1 MSKLSDILHIHFGEQ
16 NVRPM
21 EKHDGVFLC
30 EKKTPSNKTYQI
42 IFIDTTDNWCNDDYS
57 SYLERVVIDRYYQ
70 TEGFLQWNFY
80 YYIITTSE
88 KLKEHNQ
95 RKKDIENDDTYTR
108 KEVLTEAE
116 FSDWVNSFKD
126 ISNISSDT
134 ISNDLYTNWVNY
146 LREKKLFFVFNSEKY
161 PNYKQPVEDYIN
173 GDSFEDVEE
182 NDSTETSAPTEPIL
196 KKIDKLELNEFR
208 EYPLIKEFSL
218 GSVNLLHGANAV
230 GKTSFFDALELIIT
244 GKLFSKK
251 TGNDYKI
258 QLKTDSDATLKF
270 PSRPAPYKKRDI
282 DWYSSGANRGNDL
295 NEHFNKFN
303 YYTSD
308 AAFQLKQDDAE
319 EKNNL
324 EAIIADIALG
334 KEVNKLEVRLKAF
347 AEKFAERK
355 EIFLSELSKLNEN
368 LSEKNQTIKQ
378 LSNQQK
384 SPLGYK
390 QALVDSLKNNFW
402 KTLLGDNDEA
412 IAKLDNEIQSVNNIL
427 TNIQSKNI
435 GIENLSL
442 ENIVKELEQL
452 KLKKLSIDTLRNEIL
467 KSQQERQ
474 AYLNDIEKNKSI
486 LPIVDELALYF
497 KHDQFSSLIGLEKNI
512 QGKNIELDKAK
523 EIKQLADSILS
534 TDFLNKDS
542 EKSKTVK
549 QLETEFKT
557 REELLN
563 KNHSETEFK
572 IKQIETGIEELSIII
587 SDIKSSGKS
596 YLKLNPKAED
606 CPLCNTHFSNNE
618 LVNAIEKT
626 QDSFSNSA
634 ALISLKDELELI
646 SKRLA
651 EIENKIGII
660 NKLKKLSLLIF
671 ASNGYEKSVAEIR
684 DKSIANA
691 KTYAT
696 LTESLIHLNTLQS
709 QFNNSRMSE
718 DKFDQLISR
727 TNEFFSLKIQSG
739 AELDLQK
746 QNLLDK
752 QNKLSAAIVQL
763 EKEVLSKESS
773 LNSIFNAGIQNE
785 EHLLRRININQEI
798 ESGFKQLEIYLNFPP
813 NTLLINI
820 LERTSALAS
829 VFDTY
834 KKASLEAM
842 QHEQVID
849 ITKKEIEKILAEIEI
864 LKPKQLRANF
874 ATDELNKLLLEQNKN
889 DFLSDYITK
898 NKAEIVS
905 IFKLIHTPREFKDI
919 NFTEGKITLISS
931 EDGERT
937 LSEISTGQRSAL
949 ALSIF
954 LSLNKKLSKGPNI
967 LMFDDPVTYVDDMN
981 VLSFF
986 DYLRELVINSNRQ
999 VFFATANDDLAFL
1012 FRKKFEFLE
1021 LELKNFKLER
1031 KLENV

>member
-355 EIFLSELSKLNEN
+355 EIFLSELFISFSSVISPKEP
-368 LSEKNQTIKQ
+368 EGIKTIPY
-378 LSNQQK
+378 L
-384 SPLGYK
+384 
-390 QALVDSLKNNFW
+390 F
-402 KTLLGDNDEA
+402 
-412 IAKLDNEIQSVNNIL
+412 
-427 TNIQSKNI
+427 
-435 GIENLSL
+435 
-442 ENIVKELEQL
+442 
-452 KLKKLSIDTLRNEIL
+452 
-467 KSQQERQ
+467 
-474 AYLNDIEKNKSI
+474 LNDIS
-486 LPIVDELALYF
+486 
-497 KHDQFSSLIGLEKNI
+497 
-512 QGKNIELDKAK
+512 
-523 EIKQLADSILS
+523 
-534 TDFLNKDS
+534 
-542 EKSKTVK
+542 
-549 QLETEFKT
+549 
-557 REELLN
+557 
-563 KNHSETEFK
+563 
-572 IKQIETGIEELSIII
+572 
-587 SDIKSSGKS
+587 
-596 YLKLNPKAED
+596 
-606 CPLCNTHFSNNE
+606 CNF
-618 LVNAIEKT
+618 
-626 QDSFSNSA
+626 
-634 ALISLKDELELI
+634 
-646 SKRLA
+646 
-651 EIENKIGII
+651 
-660 NKLKKLSLLIF
+660 
-671 ASNGYEKSVAEIR
+671 
-684 DKSIANA
+684 
-691 KTYAT
+691 
-696 LTESLIHLNTLQS
+696 
-709 QFNNSRMSE
+709 
-718 DKFDQLISR
+718 
-727 TNEFFSLKIQSG
+727 
-739 AELDLQK
+739 
-746 QNLLDK
+746 
-752 QNKLSAAIVQL
+752 
-763 EKEVLSKESS
+763 
-773 LNSIFNAGIQNE
+773 
-785 EHLLRRININQEI
+785 
-798 ESGFKQLEIYLNFPP
+798 
-813 NTLLINI
+813 
-820 LERTSALAS
+820 
-829 VFDTY
+829 
-834 KKASLEAM
+834 
-842 QHEQVID
+842 
-849 ITKKEIEKILAEIEI
+849 
-864 LKPKQLRANF
+864 
-874 ATDELNKLLLEQNKN
+874 
-889 DFLSDYITK
+889 
-898 NKAEIVS
+898 
-905 IFKLIHTPREFKDI
+905 
-919 NFTEGKITLISS
+919 
-931 EDGERT
+931 
-937 LSEISTGQRSAL
+937 
-949 ALSIF
+949 
-954 LSLNKKLSKGPNI
+954 
-967 LMFDDPVTYVDDMN
+967 
-981 VLSFF
+981 
-986 DYLRELVINSNRQ
+986 
-999 VFFATANDDLAFL
+999 
-1012 FRKKFEFLE
+1012 
-1021 LELKNFKLER
+1021 
-1031 KLENV
+1031 